1 MREFM
6 CDDFLLMTDTAKTL
20 YHNYAKNMPIYDF
33 HCHLSPKEIYENKK
47 YKNITEVWL
56 GGDHYKWRAMRSNG
70 VDERYITGDADDKEK
85 FMKWAETIDECY
97 GNPLFHWTHLEL
109 KRFFGIDLVLS
120 KETAEEVWNLTNEKL
135 ATDKFTARELI
146 KMSNVKTLCTTD
158 DPIDSL
164 EYHIA
169 LKEDKSFDVVVNP
182 AFRPDKG
189 IRIEKDEFIP
199 WFNRLEELY
208 GNKIDSIDKYTS
220 ALEGRIEF
228 FHQVGCRISDHA
240 LDPVVFE
247 KGTKEEVNTILLKKL
262 AGEKLTEK
270 EVKQFKTYVMIFL
283 GKEYSKRKW
292 VMQIHVGCIRNN
304 STRMFNKLGA
314 DTGYDAIDDELFL
327 RALSKLLDTLDTTDE
342 LPKTIIYN
350 LNPRDNEA
358 IGTLIG
364 CFQDGKTP
372 GKIQFGSGWWFLD
385 QKDGMT
391 RQMTALANL
400 GLLSRFVGML
410 TDSRSFLSYTRHE
423 YFRRI
428 LCNLLGDWVERGELP
443 NNIERL
449 GKMVENIC
457 YNNVNNYIVKLIK
470 KRLT

>member
-33 HCHLSPKEIYENKK
+33 HCHLNPKEIYENKK

-169 LKEDKSFDVVVNP
+169 LKEDKSFDVIVNP

-199 WFNRLEELY
+199 WFNRLEEIY
-208 GNKIDSIDKYTS
+208 GEKIDSIDKYTS
-220 ALEGRIEF
+220 ALESRIEF

-247 KGTKEEVNTILLKKL
+247 KGTKEEVNAILLKKL
-262 AGEKLTEK
+262 AGEELTEK

-457 YNNVNNYIVKLIK
+457 YNNVNNYIVK
-470 KRLT
+470 

>member
-33 HCHLSPKEIYENKK
+33 HCHLNPKEIYENKK

-135 ATDKFTARELI
+135 TTDKFTARELI

-220 ALEGRIEF
+220 ALESRIEF

-262 AGEKLTEK
+262 AGEELTEK
-270 EVKQFKTYVMIFL
+270 EIKQFKTYVMIFL

-457 YNNVNNYIVKLIK
+457 YNNVNNYIVK
-470 KRLT
+470 

>member
-33 HCHLSPKEIYENKK
+33 HCHLNPKEIYENKK

-70 VDERYITGDADDKEK
+70 VDEKYITGDADDKEK

-199 WFNRLEELY
+199 WFNRLEEIY
-208 GNKIDSIDKYTS
+208 GEKIDSIDKYTS
-220 ALEGRIEF
+220 ALESRIEF
-228 FHQVGCRISDHA
+228 FHQVGSRISDHA

-247 KGTKEEVNTILLKKL
+247 KGTKEEVNAILLKKL
-262 AGEKLTEK
+262 AGEELTEK

-283 GKEYSKRKW
+283 GKEYAKRKW

-457 YNNVNNYIVKLIK
+457 YNNVNNYIVK
-470 KRLT
+470 

>member
-33 HCHLSPKEIYENKK
+33 HCHLNPKEIYENKK

-135 ATDKFTARELI
+135 TTDKFTARELI

-199 WFNRLEELY
+199 WFNRLKEIY
-208 GNKIDSIDKYTS
+208 GEKIDSIDKYTS
-220 ALEGRIEF
+220 ALESRIEF

-247 KGTKEEVNTILLKKL
+247 KGTKEEVNAILLKKL
-262 AGEKLTEK
+262 AGEELTEK

-457 YNNVNNYIVKLIK
+457 YNNVNNYIVK
-470 KRLT
+470 

>member
-33 HCHLSPKEIYENKK
+33 HCHLNPKEIYENKK

-199 WFNRLEELY
+199 WFNRLEEIY
-208 GNKIDSIDKYTS
+208 GEKIDSIDKYTS
-220 ALEGRIEF
+220 ALESRIEF

-247 KGTKEEVNTILLKKL
+247 KGTKEEVNAILLKKL
-262 AGEKLTEK
+262 AGEELTEK

-457 YNNVNNYIVKLIK
+457 YNNVNNYIVKD
-470 KRLT
+470 

>member
-33 HCHLSPKEIYENKK
+33 HCHLNPKEIYENKK

-70 VDERYITGDADDKEK
+70 VDERYITGDAEDKEK

-199 WFNRLEELY
+199 WFNRLEEIY
-208 GNKIDSIDKYTS
+208 GEKIDSIDKYTS
-220 ALEGRIEF
+220 ALESRIEF

-247 KGTKEEVNTILLKKL
+247 KGTKEEVNAILLKKL
-262 AGEKLTEK
+262 AGEELTEK

-283 GKEYSKRKW
+283 GKEYAKRKW

-457 YNNVNNYIVKLIK
+457 YNNVNNYIVKD
-470 KRLT
+470 

>member
-33 HCHLSPKEIYENKK
+33 HCHLNPKEIYENKK

-199 WFNRLEELY
+199 WFNRLEEIY
-208 GNKIDSIDKYTS
+208 GEKIDSIDKYTS
-220 ALEGRIEF
+220 ALESRIEF

-247 KGTKEEVNTILLKKL
+247 RGTKEEVNAILLKKL
-262 AGEKLTEK
+262 AGEELTEK

-457 YNNVNNYIVKLIK
+457 YNNVNNYIVKD
-470 KRLT
+470 

>member
-33 HCHLSPKEIYENKK
+33 HCHLNPKEIYENKK

-70 VDERYITGDADDKEK
+70 VDEKYITGDADDKEK

-135 ATDKFTARELI
+135 TTDKFTARELI

-169 LKEDKSFDVVVNP
+169 LKEDKSFDVIVNP

-199 WFNRLEELY
+199 WFNRLEEIY
-208 GNKIDSIDKYTS
+208 GEKIDSIDKYTS
-220 ALEGRIEF
+220 ALESRIEF

-247 KGTKEEVNTILLKKL
+247 KGTKEEVNAILLKKL
-262 AGEKLTEK
+262 AGEELTEK

-457 YNNVNNYIVKLIK
+457 YNNVNNYIVK
-470 KRLT
+470 

>member
-33 HCHLSPKEIYENKK
+33 HCHLNPKEIYENKK

-70 VDERYITGDADDKEK
+70 VDERYITGDAEDKEK

-199 WFNRLEELY
+199 WFNRLEEIY
-208 GNKIDSIDKYTS
+208 GEKIDSIDKYTS
-220 ALEGRIEF
+220 ALESRIEF

-247 KGTKEEVNTILLKKL
+247 KGTKEEVNAILLKKL
-262 AGEKLTEK
+262 AGEELTEK

-283 GKEYSKRKW
+283 GKEYAKRKW

-428 LCNLLGDWVERGELP
+428 LCNLLGDWVERGEPP

-457 YNNVNNYIVKLIK
+457 YNNVNNYIVK
-470 KRLT
+470 

>member
-33 HCHLSPKEIYENKK
+33 HCHLNPKEIAENKS
-47 YKNITEVWL
+47 YDNLTQIWL
-56 GGDHYKWRAMRSNG
+56 YGDHYKWRAMRSNG
-70 VDERYITGDADDKEK
+70 VDEKYITGDADDKEK

-199 WFNRLEELY
+199 WFNRLEEIY
-208 GNKIDSIDKYTS
+208 GEKIDSIDKYTS

-247 KGTKEEVNTILLKKL
+247 KGTKEEVNAILLKKL
-262 AGEKLTEK
+262 AGEELTEK

-283 GKEYSKRKW
+283 GKEYAKRKW

-457 YNNVNNYIVKLIK
+457 YNNVNNYIVK
-470 KRLT
+470 

>member
-33 HCHLSPKEIYENKK
+33 HCHLNPKEIYENKK

-199 WFNRLEELY
+199 WFNRLEEIY
-208 GNKIDSIDKYTS
+208 GEKINSIDKYTS
-220 ALEGRIEF
+220 ALESRIEF

-247 KGTKEEVNTILLKKL
+247 WGTKEEVNAILLKKL
-262 AGEKLTEK
+262 AGEELTEK

-457 YNNVNNYIVKLIK
+457 YNNVNNYIVK
-470 KRLT
+470 

>member
-1 MREFM
+1 MEMILKMREFM

-33 HCHLSPKEIYENKK
+33 HCHLNPKEIYENKK

-70 VDERYITGDADDKEK
+70 VDEKYITGDADDKEK

-199 WFNRLEELY
+199 WFNRLEEIY
-208 GNKIDSIDKYTS
+208 GEKIDSIDKYTS
-220 ALEGRIEF
+220 ALESRIEF

-247 KGTKEEVNTILLKKL
+247 KGTKEEVNAILLKKL
-262 AGEKLTEK
+262 AGEELTEK

-283 GKEYSKRKW
+283 GKEYAKRKW

-327 RALSKLLDTLDTTDE
+327 RALSKLLDTL
-342 LPKTIIYN
+342 P
-350 LNPRDNEA
+350 P
-358 IGTLIG
+358 
-364 CFQDGKTP
+364 
-372 GKIQFGSGWWFLD
+372 QFS
-385 QKDGMT
+385 
-391 RQMTALANL
+391 
-400 GLLSRFVGML
+400 
-410 TDSRSFLSYTRHE
+410 
-423 YFRRI
+423 
-428 LCNLLGDWVERGELP
+428 
-443 NNIERL
+443 
-449 GKMVENIC
+449 
-457 YNNVNNYIVKLIK
+457 
-470 KRLT
+470 KR

>member
-33 HCHLSPKEIYENKK
+33 HCHLNPKEIYENKK

-135 ATDKFTARELI
+135 TTDKFTARELI

-169 LKEDKSFDVVVNP
+169 LKEDKSFDVIVNP

-199 WFNRLEELY
+199 WFNRLEEIY
-208 GNKIDSIDKYTS
+208 GEKIDSIDKYTS
-220 ALEGRIEF
+220 ALESRIEF

-247 KGTKEEVNTILLKKL
+247 KGTKEEVNAILLKKL
-262 AGEKLTEK
+262 AGEELTEK

-391 RQMTALANL
+391 RQITALANL

-457 YNNVNNYIVKLIK
+457 YNNVNNYIVK
-470 KRLT
+470 

>member
-33 HCHLSPKEIYENKK
+33 HCHLNPKEIYENKK

-56 GGDHYKWRAMRSNG
+56 VGDHYKWRAMRSNG
-70 VDERYITGDADDKEK
+70 VDEKYITGDADDKEK

-199 WFNRLEELY
+199 WFNRLEEIY
-208 GNKIDSIDKYTS
+208 GEKIDSIDKYTS
-220 ALEGRIEF
+220 ALESRIEF

-247 KGTKEEVNTILLKKL
+247 KGTKEEVNAILLKKL
-262 AGEKLTEK
+262 AGEELNEK

-457 YNNVNNYIVKLIK
+457 YNNVNNYIVK
-470 KRLT
+470 

>member
-6 CDDFLLMTDTAKTL
+6 CDDFLLMTDTAKIL

-33 HCHLSPKEIYENKK
+33 HCHLNPKEIYENKK

-199 WFNRLEELY
+199 WFNRLEEIY
-208 GNKIDSIDKYTS
+208 GEKIDSIDKYTS
-220 ALEGRIEF
+220 ALESRIEF

-247 KGTKEEVNTILLKKL
+247 KGTKEEVNAILLKKL
-262 AGEKLTEK
+262 AGEELTEK

-457 YNNVNNYIVKLIK
+457 YNNVNNYIVK
-470 KRLT
+470 

>member
-6 CDDFLLMTDTAKTL
+6 CDDFLLLTNTAKTL

-33 HCHLSPKEIYENKK
+33 HCHLNPKEIYENKK

-70 VDERYITGDADDKEK
+70 VDEKYITGDADDKEK

-199 WFNRLEELY
+199 WFNRLEEIY
-208 GNKIDSIDKYTS
+208 GEKIDSIDKYTS
-220 ALEGRIEF
+220 ALESRIEF

-247 KGTKEEVNTILLKKL
+247 KGTKEEVNAILLKKL
-262 AGEKLTEK
+262 AGEELTEK

-457 YNNVNNYIVKLIK
+457 YNNVNNYIVK
-470 KRLT
+470 

>member
-33 HCHLSPKEIYENKK
+33 HCHLNPKEIYENKK

-70 VDERYITGDADDKEK
+70 VDEKYITGDADDKEK

-199 WFNRLEELY
+199 WFNRLEEIY
-208 GNKIDSIDKYTS
+208 GEKIDSIDKYTS
-220 ALEGRIEF
+220 ALESRIEF

-247 KGTKEEVNTILLKKL
+247 RGTKEEVNAILLKKL
-262 AGEKLTEK
+262 AGEELTEK

-283 GKEYSKRKW
+283 GKEYAKRKW

-457 YNNVNNYIVKLIK
+457 YNNVNNYIVK
-470 KRLT
+470 

>member
-33 HCHLSPKEIYENKK
+33 HCHLNPKEIYENKK

-70 VDERYITGDADDKEK
+70 VDEKYITGDADDKEK

-169 LKEDKSFDVVVNP
+169 LKEDKSFDIVVNP

-199 WFNRLEELY
+199 WFNRLEEIY
-208 GNKIDSIDKYTS
+208 GEKIDSIDKYTS
-220 ALEGRIEF
+220 ALESRIEF

-247 KGTKEEVNTILLKKL
+247 KGTKEEVNAILLKKL
-262 AGEKLTEK
+262 AGEELTEK

-283 GKEYSKRKW
+283 GKEYAKRKW

-457 YNNVNNYIVKLIK
+457 YNNVNNYIVK
-470 KRLT
+470 

>member
-33 HCHLSPKEIYENKK
+33 HCHLNPKEIYENKK

-70 VDERYITGDADDKEK
+70 VDERYITGDAEDKEK

-199 WFNRLEELY
+199 WFNRLEEIY
-208 GNKIDSIDKYTS
+208 GEKIDSIDKYTS
-220 ALEGRIEF
+220 ALESRIEF

-247 KGTKEEVNTILLKKL
+247 RGTKEEVNAILLKKL
-262 AGEKLTEK
+262 AGEELTEK

-385 QKDGMT
+385 QKDGLT

-457 YNNVNNYIVKLIK
+457 YNNVNNYIVKD
-470 KRLT
+470 

>member
-33 HCHLSPKEIYENKK
+33 HCHLNPKEIYENKK

-199 WFNRLEELY
+199 WFNRLEEIY
-208 GNKIDSIDKYTS
+208 GEKIDSIDKYTS
-220 ALEGRIEF
+220 ALESRIEF

-247 KGTKEEVNTILLKKL
+247 KGTKEEVNAILLKKL
-262 AGEKLTEK
+262 AGEELTEK

-283 GKEYSKRKW
+283 GKEYAKRKW

-457 YNNVNNYIVKLIK
+457 YNNVNNYIVK
-470 KRLT
+470 

>member
-33 HCHLSPKEIYENKK
+33 HCHLNPKEIYENKK

-70 VDERYITGDADDKEK
+70 VDEKYITGDADDKEK

-199 WFNRLEELY
+199 WFNRLEEIY
-208 GNKIDSIDKYTS
+208 GEKIDSIDKYTS
-220 ALEGRIEF
+220 ALESRIEF

-247 KGTKEEVNTILLKKL
+247 RGTKEEVNAILLKKL
-262 AGEKLTEK
+262 AGEELTEK

-457 YNNVNNYIVKLIK
+457 YNNVNNYIVKD
-470 KRLT
+470 

>member
-33 HCHLSPKEIYENKK
+33 HCHLNPKEIYENKK

-199 WFNRLEELY
+199 WFNRLEEIY
-208 GNKIDSIDKYTS
+208 GEKINSIDKYTS
-220 ALEGRIEF
+220 ALESRIEF

-247 KGTKEEVNTILLKKL
+247 KGTKEEVNAILLKKL
-262 AGEKLTEK
+262 AGEELTEK

-457 YNNVNNYIVKLIK
+457 YNNVNNYIVK
-470 KRLT
+470 

>member
-33 HCHLSPKEIYENKK
+33 HCHLNPKEIYENKK

-70 VDERYITGDADDKEK
+70 VDEKYITGDADDKEK

-120 KETAEEVWNLTNEKL
+120 KETTEEVWNLTNEKL

-199 WFNRLEELY
+199 WFNRLEEIY
-208 GNKIDSIDKYTS
+208 GEKIDSIDKYTS
-220 ALEGRIEF
+220 ALESRIEF

-247 KGTKEEVNTILLKKL
+247 KGTKEEVNAILLKKL
-262 AGEKLTEK
+262 AGEELTEK

-283 GKEYSKRKW
+283 GKEYAKRKW

-304 STRMFNKLGA
+304 STRVFNKLGA

-457 YNNVNNYIVKLIK
+457 YNNVNNYIVK
-470 KRLT
+470 

>member
-33 HCHLSPKEIYENKK
+33 HCHLNPKEIYENKK

-70 VDERYITGDADDKEK
+70 VDERYITGDAEDKEK

-199 WFNRLEELY
+199 WFNRLEEIY
-208 GNKIDSIDKYTS
+208 GEKIDSIDKYTS
-220 ALEGRIEF
+220 ALESRIEF

-247 KGTKEEVNTILLKKL
+247 KGTKEEVNAILLKKL
-262 AGEKLTEK
+262 AGEELTEK

-283 GKEYSKRKW
+283 GKEYAKRKW

-457 YNNVNNYIVKLIK
+457 YNNVNNYIVK
-470 KRLT
+470 

>member
-199 WFNRLEELY
+199 WFNRLEEIY
-208 GNKIDSIDKYTS
+208 GEKIDSIDKYTS
-220 ALEGRIEF
+220 ALESRIEF

-262 AGEKLTEK
+262 AGEELTEK
-270 EVKQFKTYVMIFL
+270 EIKQFKTYVMIFL

-428 LCNLLGDWVERGELP
+428 LCNYFGQLVESGQYPYDENILGE
-443 NNIERL
+443 II
-449 GKMVENIC
+449 ENIC
-457 YNNVNNYIVKLIK
+457 YKNSEKYFE
-470 KRLT
+470 RG

>member
-33 HCHLSPKEIYENKK
+33 HCHLNPKEIYENKK

-199 WFNRLEELY
+199 WFNRLEEIY
-208 GNKIDSIDKYTS
+208 GEKIDSIDKYTS
-220 ALEGRIEF
+220 ALESRIEF

-247 KGTKEEVNTILLKKL
+247 KGTKEEVNAILLKKL
-262 AGEKLTEK
+262 AGEELTEK

-391 RQMTALANL
+391 RQITALANL

-457 YNNVNNYIVKLIK
+457 YNNVNNYIVK
-470 KRLT
+470 

>member
-33 HCHLSPKEIYENKK
+33 HCHLNPKEIYENKK

-135 ATDKFTARELI
+135 TTDKFTARELI

-169 LKEDKSFDVVVNP
+169 LKEDKSFDVIVNP

-199 WFNRLEELY
+199 WFNRLEEIY
-208 GNKIDSIDKYTS
+208 GEKIDSIDKYTS
-220 ALEGRIEF
+220 ALESRIEF

-247 KGTKEEVNTILLKKL
+247 KGTKEEVNAILLKKL
-262 AGEKLTEK
+262 AGEELTEK
-270 EVKQFKTYVMIFL
+270 EIKQFKTYVMIFL

-457 YNNVNNYIVKLIK
+457 YNNVNNYIVK
-470 KRLT
+470 

>member
-33 HCHLSPKEIYENKK
+33 HCHLNPKEIYENKK

-189 IRIEKDEFIP
+189 IRIEKYEFIP
-199 WFNRLEELY
+199 WFNRLEEIY
-208 GNKIDSIDKYTS
+208 GEKIDSIDKYTS
-220 ALEGRIEF
+220 ALESRIEF

-247 KGTKEEVNTILLKKL
+247 KGTKEEVNAILLKKL
-262 AGEKLTEK
+262 AGEELTEK

-457 YNNVNNYIVKLIK
+457 YNNVNNYIVK
-470 KRLT
+470 

>member
-33 HCHLSPKEIYENKK
+33 HCHLNPKEIYENKK

-70 VDERYITGDADDKEK
+70 VDEKYITGDADDKEK

-199 WFNRLEELY
+199 WFNRLEEIY
-208 GNKIDSIDKYTS
+208 GEKIDSIDKYTS
-220 ALEGRIEF
+220 ALESRIEF

-247 KGTKEEVNTILLKKL
+247 KGTKEEVNAILLKKL
-262 AGEKLTEK
+262 AGEELTEK
-270 EVKQFKTYVMIFL
+270 EVKQFKTYVLIFL
-283 GKEYSKRKW
+283 GKEYAKRKW

-457 YNNVNNYIVKLIK
+457 YNNVNNYIVK
-470 KRLT
+470 

>member
-33 HCHLSPKEIYENKK
+33 HCHLNPKEIYENKK

-70 VDERYITGDADDKEK
+70 VDEKYITGDADDKEK

-199 WFNRLEELY
+199 WFNRLEEIY
-208 GNKIDSIDKYTS
+208 GEKIDSIDKYTS
-220 ALEGRIEF
+220 ALESRIEF

-247 KGTKEEVNTILLKKL
+247 KGTKEEVNAILLKKL
-262 AGEKLTEK
+262 AGEELTEK

-283 GKEYSKRKW
+283 GKEYAKRKW

-457 YNNVNNYIVKLIK
+457 YNNVNNYIVK
-470 KRLT
+470 

>member
-33 HCHLSPKEIYENKK
+33 HCHLNPKEIYENKK

-70 VDERYITGDADDKEK
+70 VDERYITGDAEDKEK

-199 WFNRLEELY
+199 WFNRLEEIY
-208 GNKIDSIDKYTS
+208 GEKIDSIDKYTS
-220 ALEGRIEF
+220 ALESRIEF

-247 KGTKEEVNTILLKKL
+247 KGTKEEVNAILLKKL
-262 AGEKLTEK
+262 AGEELTEK
-270 EVKQFKTYVMIFL
+270 EVKQFKTYVMLFL

-457 YNNVNNYIVKLIK
+457 YNNVNNYIVK
-470 KRLT
+470 

>member
-33 HCHLSPKEIYENKK
+33 HCHLNPKEIYENKK

-70 VDERYITGDADDKEK
+70 VDEKYITGDADDKEK

-135 ATDKFTARELI
+135 TTDKFTARELI

-169 LKEDKSFDVVVNP
+169 LKEDKSFDVIVNP

-199 WFNRLEELY
+199 WFNRLEEIY
-208 GNKIDSIDKYTS
+208 GEKIDSIDKYTS
-220 ALEGRIEF
+220 ALESRIEF

-262 AGEKLTEK
+262 AGEELTEK

-457 YNNVNNYIVKLIK
+457 YNNVNNYIVK
-470 KRLT
+470 

>member
-33 HCHLSPKEIYENKK
+33 HCHLNPKEIYENKK

-70 VDERYITGDADDKEK
+70 VDEKYITGDADDKEK

-199 WFNRLEELY
+199 WFNRLEEIY
-208 GNKIDSIDKYTS
+208 GEKIDSIDKYTS
-220 ALEGRIEF
+220 ALESRIEF

-247 KGTKEEVNTILLKKL
+247 KGTKEEVNAILLKKL
-262 AGEKLTEK
+262 AGEELTEK
-270 EVKQFKTYVMIFL
+270 EIKQFKTYVMIFL

-457 YNNVNNYIVKLIK
+457 YNNVNNYIVK
-470 KRLT
+470 

>member
-33 HCHLSPKEIYENKK
+33 HCHLNPKEIYENKK

-70 VDERYITGDADDKEK
+70 VDEKYITGDADDKEK

-169 LKEDKSFDVVVNP
+169 LKEDKSFDIVVNP

-189 IRIEKDEFIP
+189 TRIEKDEFIP
-199 WFNRLEELY
+199 WFNRLEEIY
-208 GNKIDSIDKYTS
+208 GEKIDSIDKYTS
-220 ALEGRIEF
+220 ALESRIEF

-247 KGTKEEVNTILLKKL
+247 RGTKEEVNAILLKKL
-262 AGEKLTEK
+262 AGEELTEK

-457 YNNVNNYIVKLIK
+457 YNNVNNYIVK
-470 KRLT
+470 

>member
-33 HCHLSPKEIYENKK
+33 HCHLNPKEIYENKK

-70 VDERYITGDADDKEK
+70 VDEKYITGDADDKEK

-199 WFNRLEELY
+199 WFNRLEEIY
-208 GNKIDSIDKYTS
+208 GEKIDSIDKYTS
-220 ALEGRIEF
+220 ALESRIEF

-247 KGTKEEVNTILLKKL
+247 KGTKEEVNAILLKKL
-262 AGEKLTEK
+262 AGEELTEK

-283 GKEYSKRKW
+283 GKEYAKRKW

-457 YNNVNNYIVKLIK
+457 YNNVNNYIVKD
-470 KRLT
+470 

>member
-33 HCHLSPKEIYENKK
+33 HCHLNPKEIYENKK

-169 LKEDKSFDVVVNP
+169 LKEDKSFDIVVNP

-199 WFNRLEELY
+199 WFNRLEEIY
-208 GNKIDSIDKYTS
+208 GEKINSIDKYTS
-220 ALEGRIEF
+220 ALESRIEF

-247 KGTKEEVNTILLKKL
+247 KGTKEEVNAILLKKL
-262 AGEKLTEK
+262 AGEELTEK

-457 YNNVNNYIVKLIK
+457 YNNVNNYIVK
-470 KRLT
+470 

>member
-33 HCHLSPKEIYENKK
+33 HCHLNPKEIYENKK

-70 VDERYITGDADDKEK
+70 VDERYITGDAEDKEK

-199 WFNRLEELY
+199 WFNRLEEIY
-208 GNKIDSIDKYTS
+208 GEKIDSIDKYTS
-220 ALEGRIEF
+220 ALESRIEF

-247 KGTKEEVNTILLKKL
+247 RGTKEEVNAILLKKL
-262 AGEKLTEK
+262 AGEELTEK

-283 GKEYSKRKW
+283 GKEYAKRKW

-457 YNNVNNYIVKLIK
+457 YNNVNNYIVKD
-470 KRLT
+470 